1 MEHTNGPDE
10 LRDAPLLSKLRGSD
24 PFVTPEGFFE
34 RFPMEV
40 QQRIRSRER
49 VGWSLRPVF
58 RPAWGIATLMVAL
71 VVTVFM
77 VMREPTSPDLQA
89 ELTGEPATIP
99 DELVLDNWDDDQL
112 LAEIASEEGAVTG
125 VAHDLDAKELA
136 AYIEH
141 EELPIDLI
149 LEEL

>member
-34 RFPMEV
+34 RFPQEV

-49 VGWSLRPVF
+49 GGWSLRPKF
-58 RPAWGIATLMVAL
+58 RPVWVIGTTVMGLLMAVL
-71 VVTVFM
+71 VLL
-77 VMREPTSPDLQA
+77 REPTSPTLQA
-89 ELTGEPATIP
+89 REELPAMP
-99 DELVLDNWDDDQL
+99 DELVLDSWDDDQL
-112 LAEIASEEGAVTG
+112 LAEIVSEEGTVTG
-125 VAHDLDAKELA
+125 VAHDLDAEELA
-136 AYIEH
+136 AYIEQ

>member
-24 PFVTPEGFFE
+24 PFVTPEDFFE

-40 QQRIRSRER
+40 QQRIRPHQRG
-49 VGWSLRPVF
+49 GWSLRQVF
-58 RPAWGIATLMVAL
+58 RPAWIIGTTVMGLLMA
-71 VVTVFM
+71 VVVLLP
-77 VMREPTSPDLQA
+77 EPTSPTLLAQEA
-89 ELTGEPATIP
+89 LPAMP
-99 DELVLDNWDDDQL
+99 DELVLDSWDDEQF
-112 LAEIASEEGAVTG
+112 LAEIVSEEGTVTG
-125 VAHDLDAKELA
+125 VAHDLDAEELA

>member
-10 LRDAPLLSKLRGSD
+10 LRDAPLLRKLRGSD

-34 RFPMEV
+34 RFPQEV

-49 VGWSLRPVF
+49 GRWSLRAVF
-58 RPAWGIATLMVAL
+58 RPAWVIGATVIALIL
-71 VVTVFM
+71 TVFL
-77 VMREPTSPDLQA
+77 VLREPTAPLLQA
-89 ELTGEPATIP
+89 ELTEERAVMP
-99 DELVLDNWDDDQL
+99 DELVLDTWNTDQL
-112 LAEIASEEGAVTG
+112 LAEIASEEGSVIG
-125 VAHDLDAKELA
+125 VAHDLDAEELA

>member
-1 MEHTNGPDE
+1 MEHPNGPDD

-34 RFPMEV
+34 RFPQEV
-40 QQRIRSRER
+40 QQRIHQRER
-49 VGWSLRPVF
+49 AGWSLRPAF
-58 RPAWGIATLMVAL
+58 RPAWVVGTTVAAL

-77 VMREPTSPDLQA
+77 VLRDPVSPVLQA
-89 ELTGEPATIP
+89 ELTEEPVVMP
-99 DELVLDNWDDDQL
+99 DELVLDTWNADQL
-112 LAEIASEEGAVTG
+112 LAEIASEEGTVTG
-125 VAHDLDAKELA
+125 VAHDLDTEELA
-136 AYIEH
+136 AYLEH

>member
-1 MEHTNGPDE
+1 MEHINGPDE

-34 RFPMEV
+34 RFPQEV

-49 VGWSLRPVF
+49 SGWSLRPMF
-58 RPAWGIATLMVAL
+58 RPAWVIGTTVAVLML
-71 VVTVFM
+71 TVFM
-77 VMREPTSPDLQA
+77 VLREPTTTLLKT
-89 ELTGEPATIP
+89 ELTEEPAWMP
-99 DELVLDNWDDDQL
+99 DELLVDTWNADQL
-112 LAEIASEEGAVTG
+112 LAEIAAEEGTVTG
-125 VAHDLDAKELA
+125 VAHDLNAEELA

-141 EELPIDLI
+141 DELPIDLI

>member
-34 RFPMEV
+34 RFPQEV

-49 VGWSLRPVF
+49 GRWSLRPVF
-58 RPAWGIATLMVAL
+58 RPAWVIATLMVAV

-77 VMREPTSPDLQA
+77 VMREPTAPDLQA
-89 ELTGEPATIP
+89 ELTEEPATMP
-99 DELVLDNWDDDQL
+99 DELDLDSWDDDQL
-112 LAEIASEEGAVTG
+112 LAEIVSEEGTVTG
-125 VAHDLDAKELA
+125 VAHDLDAEELA
-136 AYIEH
+136 AYIEQ